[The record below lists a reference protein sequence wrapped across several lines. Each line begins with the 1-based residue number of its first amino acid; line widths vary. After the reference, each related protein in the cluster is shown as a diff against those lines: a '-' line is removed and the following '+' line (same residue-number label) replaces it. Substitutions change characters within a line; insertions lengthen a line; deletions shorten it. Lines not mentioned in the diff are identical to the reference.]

1 MSAQMLLIK
10 DFMYWFQGLQGEG
23 IFGDH
28 SSMASMLVGHR
39 NRVEVEFA
47 FYFLIWL
54 VVVPRV
60 SIKLAILVKK

>member
-1 MSAQMLLIK
+1 MLLIK
-10 DFMYWFQGLQGEG
+10 DCMYRLQGLRGEG
-23 IFGDH
+23 TLGCLSVI
-28 SSMASMLVGHR
+28 ACMLVGHR
-39 NRVEVEFA
+39 NRVEVGFA